1 MERSSKR
8 RVLASVAYVLLA
20 VLALWALQTW
30 WTPPEPEE
38 LPYSEIVAMVEK
50 GELGKVVIGEE
61 TVLGFRTGDETPD
74 SADVIGR
81 RPPGVDDEAFLGVL
95 RAHEVEIV
103 GAPAPDR
110 WWVPLMYGGLML
122 TLVLAPLVFMMRAAG
137 RGGPLSV
144 ARGRVKIY
152 DTTEGNPVTF
162 RDVAGVDEAKD
173 ELREIVSF
181 LREPQRFQIVGAR
194 IPKGVLLVGPPG
206 TGKTLLAKAVA
217 GEADVPFF
225 SMSGSGFVEMFVGV
239 GAARVRE
246 LFEQAKERAP
256 CIIFVD
262 EIDAIGRT
270 RAGAGVMPAHD
281 EREQTLHQLLTE
293 MDGFDTKAGV
303 VIVAAT
309 NRPEVLDPA
318 LVRAGRFDRRVI
330 VDAPTVDGRL
340 AILQVHTRNLP
351 LAPDVDLMVVARRTP
366 GMVGADLAKVANEA
380 ALAAARRRGQR
391 VQQSDFEEAI
401 DRIQLGLERR
411 GRPMSEAER
420 RRVAYHESGHALVG
434 RSLEHADPVHRV
446 SIIPR
451 TIGAL
456 GVTLQL
462 PTEDRFMLTRAEL
475 CDRICVMLAGR
486 AAEQLVFNEISTG
499 GQNDLERASETARQ
513 MVCRFGM
520 SERLGPQTF
529 GRGAGLQYLE
539 GAIGL
544 GDHRDHSERRA
555 AEIDAEID
563 QIIGREYERAQ
574 AVLERHR
581 EALERVAAALLER
594 ETLERADL
602 EALVR
607 APATRRAQGA

>member
-1 MERSSKR
+1 MERGSKR
-8 RVLASVAYVLLA
+8 RLVASVAYVLLA
-20 VLALWALQTW
+20 VAALWAIEAW
-30 WTPPEPEE
+30 WRPPELEK
-38 LPYSEIVAMVEK
+38 LAYSDVVAM
-50 GELGKVVIGEE
+50 GENDELAKVVITEG
-61 TVLGFRTGDETPD
+61 TVLGFRRDDETPEQP
-74 SADVIGR
+74 DVVAE
-81 RPPGVDDEAFLGVL
+81 RPPAVQDDALLGVM
-95 RAHEVEIV
+95 RAHGVEIV
-103 GAPAPDR
+103 GAPEPDR
-110 WWVPLMYGGLML
+110 WWVPFLYGALF
-122 TLVLAPLVFMMRAAG
+122 LAFVFGPLVFMMRAAG

-144 ARGRVKIY
+144 AKGRVKIY
-152 DTTEGNPVTF
+152 DATEGHRVTF
-162 RDVAGVDEAKD
+162 QDVAGVDEAKD

-181 LREPQRFQIVGAR
+181 LREPQRFESVGAR

-217 GEADVPFF
+217 GEAGVPFF

-246 LFEQAKERAP
+246 LFEQAKQRAP

-270 RAGAGVMPAHD
+270 RAGAVGMPAHD

-293 MDGFDTKAGV
+293 MDGFDTTAGV
-303 VIVAAT
+303 VIMAAT

-330 VDAPTVDGRL
+330 VDAPTIDGRL
-340 AILQVHTRNLP
+340 AILEVHTRKLP
-351 LAPDVDLMVVARRTP
+351 LASDVDLLVVARRTP

-380 ALAAARRRGQR
+380 ALAAARRRASKVMQAH
-391 VQQSDFEEAI
+391 FEEAI

-411 GRPMSEAER
+411 GRPMSEPER
-420 RRVAYHESGHALVG
+420 RRVAYHEGGHALIA
-434 RSLEHADPVHRV
+434 RSLAHADPIHRV

-462 PTEDRFMLTRAEL
+462 PTEDRFMLTKAEL
-475 CDRICVMLAGR
+475 LDRICVMLGGR
-486 AAEQLVFNEISTG
+486 AAEELVFGEISTG
-499 GQNDLERASETARQ
+499 GANDLERASETARQ

-529 GRGAGLQYLE
+529 GRSSGLQYLE
-539 GAIGL
+539 APFGL
-544 GDHRDHSERRA
+544 GDHRDFSERRA
-555 AEIDAEID
+555 GEIDAEID
-563 QIIGREYERAQ
+563 GIIDREYERAQ
-574 AVLERHR
+574 GMLAQHR
-581 EALERVAAALLER
+581 GALERVAAALLER
-594 ETLERADL
+594 ETLERAEI

-607 APATRRAQGA
+607 EPDSRVRMNA